1 MSSGSRDLWSA
12 LGPLQI
18 NPALRKAEALRC
30 RQRAGGRLRGPV
42 SESLTKAG
50 LYLNAIGAGELR

>member
-18 NPALRKAEALRC
+18 NR